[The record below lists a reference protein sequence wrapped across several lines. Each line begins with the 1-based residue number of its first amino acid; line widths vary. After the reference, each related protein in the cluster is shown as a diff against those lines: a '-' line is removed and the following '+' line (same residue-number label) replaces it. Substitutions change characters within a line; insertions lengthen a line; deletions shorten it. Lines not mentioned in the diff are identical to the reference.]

1 MGNKETKKEVS
12 IRLVDIKKDYYVDK
26 KPFTAIKHLS
36 LCFPRVGFVSILGE
50 SGSGKTTLLNII
62 GGLDKYTEGDL
73 LINGK
78 STKDFKDSDWDDY
91 RNKKIGF
98 VFQSY
103 NLIPHLSV
111 VQNVMTPLQ
120 LAGVGYK
127 EREEK
132 AKEVLIK
139 VGLGEMMKKKPNEL
153 SGGQMQRVAIARAL
167 VNNPEI
173 ILADEPTGALDSET
187 SVQIMELIKGMA
199 SDRCVIM
206 VTHNEKL
213 AKLYSDRIIRMRDGE
228 IVDDTDPLA
237 PEEEKAEIIEP
248 FKKKKKSSMSF
259 WTALKSSTQNVLT
272 KKGRTAL
279 TAVACSF
286 GIIGVALVLATSN
299 GFTQYIDDVEMS
311 MASSVPITISPTT
324 VSFKPVSEETYTSK
338 DEYPDDN
345 QIHVYDGSSS
355 MFVTHQ
361 NNFTQA
367 YIDDLY
373 KMTNDPS
380 NIAYGNVLSIMENH
394 DGLDFHFLTEDGDSG
409 SIMEVDQYAQASM
422 FSGAVSSVTS
432 LPSTVMHELYGK
444 EDAMEGLYDVIYGRF
459 PKAKDELV
467 LVVDSYNRIEIN
479 TLQKLGIINSQKDYQ
494 YLSDKEKT
502 IDFSQI
508 VYDGL
513 NDTSYKVYKAF
524 RNSDYYL
531 TKDGGI
537 NVSVNSWN
545 NVKLNSSTMKFE
557 GEAGTKNLTIYNT
570 PSVSDVYNDDEAHNP
585 VNLKIVGVLRP
596 SPDSY
601 LSLMPASI
609 AYTSELTDYMVE
621 DYGENGD
628 GKALADAQKD
638 NWFINRDENDSSKD
652 GLAILN
658 NAFES
663 LIDNIGGDAS
673 DAETQIDSS
682 MFNQL
687 VNNVFTFYSATGKR
701 NANGTVT
708 ISLSNSPSTFLRW
721 CNRFG
726 SSFHPVDLSSLSD
739 EGGILGF
746 VSLLLG
752 DTFFESSGNPNII
765 DLVAAANSYST
776 ISSILIFPKTLAG
789 KDYIKAYLDSLNEG
803 KLDKDQILYSDVM
816 SDFTEG
822 IGTMISVISAVL
834 IVFASVSLVVSS
846 VMTAIITYV
855 SVVER
860 TKEIGVL
867 RACGARKR
875 DVGRLFE
882 AECVIVGGAAGIIG
896 IAFTLLACVPINLVI
911 DNMFPGNGLGSIASL
926 AWWHALI
933 LIALSVILAFVSGFV
948 PSRIA
953 SKRDP
958 VNCLR
963 SE

>member
-1 MGNKETKKEVS
+1 MGNNETKKEVS
-12 IRLVDIKKDYYVDK
+12 IKLIDIKKDYYVDK

-78 STKDFKDSDWDDY
+78 STKNFKDSDWDDY

-111 VQNVMTPLQ
+111 IQNVMIPLQ

-127 EREEK
+127 EREQK
-132 AKEVLIK
+132 AKDVLLK

-167 VNNPEI
+167 VNDPEI

-187 SVQIMELIKGMA
+187 SVQIMEIIKGMA

-228 IVDDTDPLA
+228 VIDDTDPLVS
-237 PEEEKAEIIEP
+237 EEKK
-248 FKKKKKSSMSF
+248 FDVVDVSKKKKKSSMSF
-259 WTALKSSTQNVLT
+259 WTALKSSAQNVLT

-299 GFTQYIDDVEMS
+299 GFTKYVNDVEMS

-338 DEYPDDN
+338 DEFPDDN
-345 QIHVYDGSSS
+345 QIHVYDSSSS

-361 NNFTQA
+361 NNLTQS

-373 KMTNDPS
+373 KMLEDPS
-380 NIAYGNVLSIMENH
+380 NIAYGDVLSIMENH
-394 DGLDFHFLTEDGDSG
+394 DGLDFHFLTEDGDGG
-409 SIMEVDQYAQASM
+409 SIMQVDQYAQASM
-422 FSGAVSSVTS
+422 FSGAVSSITS
-432 LPSTVMHELYGK
+432 LPSTVIHELYGK
-444 EDAMEGLYDVIYGRF
+444 EDAMDGLYDVIYGRF
-459 PKAKDELV
+459 PTAKDEMV
-467 LVVDSYNRIEIN
+467 LIVDSYNRIDIN
-479 TLQKLGIINSQKDYQ
+479 TLQKLGIINSQEDYQ
-494 YLSDKEKT
+494 YLNDKEKT
-502 IDFSQI
+502 IDFSKI
-508 VYDGL
+508 VYDGSG
-513 NDTSYKVYKAF
+513 DTDYKVYKAYK
-524 RNSDYYL
+524 NSDYYS
-531 TKDGGI
+531 TKDNPV

-545 NVKLNSSTMKFE
+545 NVKLNSSTMEFE
-557 GEAGTKNLTIYNT
+557 GEAGTKTLTIYDT
-570 PSVSDVYNDDEAHNP
+570 PSVSDVYSNDASYNP

-601 LSLMPASI
+601 LSLMPASV
-609 AYTSELTDYMVE
+609 AYTSELTKYMVA
-621 DYGENGD
+621 DYGED
-628 GKALADAQKD
+628 GAGKVLADAQRD
-638 NWFINRDENDSSKD
+638 NWFIGRNEDDLSKD
-652 GLAILN
+652 GLTVLN
-658 NAFES
+658 NAFKT
-663 LIDNIGGDAS
+663 LIDNFGDS
-673 DAETQIDSS
+673 GDDVSSSIDSS

-687 VNNVFTFYSATGKR
+687 VNNVFTYYSAVGKLT
-701 NANGTVT
+701 NKGTIT
-708 ISLSNSPSTFLRW
+708 ITLSNSPSAFLDW

-726 SSFHPVDLSSLSD
+726 STFNPVDLSSLSED
-739 EGGILGF
+739 GGVLGLL
-746 VSLLLG
+746 SLVLG
-752 DTFFESSGNPNII
+752 DTFFESSGNPNVI

-776 ISSILIFPKTLAG
+776 ISSILIFPKTLSG
-789 KDYIKAYLDSLNEG
+789 KDAIKAYLDGLNEG
-803 KLDKDQILYSDVM
+803 KLDKDQILYTDVM

-822 IGTMISVISAVL
+822 IGTMINVISAVL

-896 IAFTLLACVPINLVI
+896 IAFTLLACIPINFTI
-911 DNMFPGNGLGSIASL
+911 DSMFPGNGLGSIASL

-933 LIALSVILAFVSGFV
+933 LIALSIILAFVSGFI

>member
-12 IRLVDIKKDYYVDK
+12 IRLIDIKKDYYVDK

-111 VQNVMTPLQ
+111 VQNVMIPLQ

-187 SVQIMELIKGMA
+187 SVQIMEIIKGMA

-213 AKLYSDRIIRMRDGE
+213 AKLYSHRIIRMRDGE
-228 IVDDTDPLA
+228 VIDDTDPLA
-237 PEEEKAEIIEP
+237 SEEKK
-248 FKKKKKSSMSF
+248 FDVVDVSKKKKKSSMSF
-259 WTALKSSTQNVLT
+259 WTALKSSAQNVLT

-299 GFTQYIDDVEMS
+299 GFTNYVKDVEMS
-311 MASSVPITISPTT
+311 VASSVPITISPTV

-338 DEYPDDN
+338 DEFPDDN
-345 QIHVYDGSSS
+345 QIHVYDSSSS
-355 MFVTHQ
+355 MFVAHQ
-361 NNFTQA
+361 NNLTQS

-373 KMTNDPS
+373 KMMDDPE
-380 NIAYGNVLSIMENH
+380 NIAYGQVFSIMENH
-394 DGLDFHFLTEDGDSG
+394 DGFDFHFLTQDGDDG
-409 SIMEVDQYAQASM
+409 NIMQVDQYAQAGM
-422 FSGAVSSVTS
+422 LSGAVSSVTS
-432 LPSTVMHELYGK
+432 LPTTVMHELYGK

-459 PKAKDELV
+459 PTAKDEMV
-467 LVVDSYNRIEIN
+467 LVVDSYNRIDIN
-479 TLQKLGIINSQKDYQ
+479 TLKKLGIINSQEDYK
-494 YLSDKEKT
+494 YLSDKEKV
-502 IDFSQI
+502 IDFSSI

-513 NDTSYKVYKAF
+513 NDDKYKVYKAY

-531 TKDGGI
+531 A
-537 NVSVNSWN
+537 NSEANQVSVNTWN
-545 NVKLNSSTMKFE
+545 NVKLNYSSMEFE
-557 GEAGTKNLTIYNT
+557 GEAGIKTLTIYDT
-570 PSVSDVYNDDEAHNP
+570 PSLDAVYNDDATHNP

-596 SPDSY
+596 NPDSY

-609 AYTSELTDYMVE
+609 AYTSDLTKYMVDDYQE
-621 DYGENGD
+621 DAAGL
-628 GKALADAQKD
+628 ALADAQKN
-638 NWFINRDENDSSKD
+638 NWFVKRDEEDASKD
-652 GLAILN
+652 GLATLN
-658 NAFES
+658 NSFKT
-663 LIDNIGGDAS
+663 LIDNLGGADGDENQA
-673 DAETQIDSS
+673 IDSS
-682 MFNQL
+682 LFNQL
-687 VNNVFTFYSATGKR
+687 VGNSITYYSAIGKI
-701 NANGTVT
+701 NSNGTIT
-708 ISLSNSPSTFLRW
+708 ITLSNSPTTYLAW
-721 CNRFG
+721 CERFG
-726 SSFHPVDLSSLSD
+726 SKFNQVDLSSLSS
-739 EGGILGF
+739 GGVADFVAWLILG
-746 VSLLLG
+746 
-752 DTFFESSGNPNII
+752 DFFESTGNPNIS
-765 DLVAAANSYST
+765 DLMAAANSYST
-776 ISSILIFPKTLAG
+776 ISSILIFPKTLSG
-789 KDYIKAYLDSLNEG
+789 KDVIKSYLDGLNYG
-803 KLDKDQILYSDVM
+803 KLDKDQIIYSDVM
-816 SDFTEG
+816 SDFTSG

-882 AECVIVGGAAGIIG
+882 AECVIVGGVAGIIG

>member
-111 VQNVMTPLQ
+111 VQNVMIPLQ

-139 VGLGEMMKKKPNEL
+139 VGLGEMMSKKPNEL

-187 SVQIMELIKGMA
+187 SVQIMEIIKGMA

-228 IVDDTDPLA
+228 VIDDTDPLA
-237 PEEEKAEIIEP
+237 SEEKK
-248 FKKKKKSSMSF
+248 FDVVDVSKKKKKSSMSF
-259 WTALKSSTQNVLT
+259 WTALKSSAQNVLT

-299 GFTQYIDDVEMS
+299 GFTNYVKDVEMS
-311 MASSVPITISPTT
+311 VASSVPITISPTV

-338 DEYPDDN
+338 DEFPDDN
-345 QIHVYDGSSS
+345 QIHVYDSSSS
-355 MFVTHQ
+355 MFVAHQ
-361 NNFTQA
+361 NNLTQS

-373 KMTNDPS
+373 KMMDDPE
-380 NIAYGNVLSIMENH
+380 NIAYGQVFSIMENH
-394 DGLDFHFLTEDGDSG
+394 DGFDFHFLTQDGDDG
-409 SIMEVDQYAQASM
+409 NIMQVDQYAQAGM
-422 FSGAVSSVTS
+422 LSGAVSSVTS
-432 LPSTVMHELYGK
+432 LPTTVMHELYGK

-459 PKAKDELV
+459 PTAKDEMV
-467 LVVDSYNRIEIN
+467 LVVDSYNRIDIN
-479 TLQKLGIINSQKDYQ
+479 TLKKLGIINSQEDYK
-494 YLSDKEKT
+494 YLSDKEKV
-502 IDFSQI
+502 IDFSSI

-513 NDTSYKVYKAF
+513 NDDKYKVYKAY

-531 TKDGGI
+531 S
-537 NVSVNSWN
+537 NSEANQVSVNTWN
-545 NVKLNSSTMKFE
+545 NVKLNYSSMEFE
-557 GEAGTKNLTIYNT
+557 GEAGTKTLTIYDT
-570 PSVSDVYNDDEAHNP
+570 PSLDAVYNDDATHNP

-609 AYTSELTDYMVE
+609 AYTSDLTKYMVDDYQE
-621 DYGENGD
+621 DAAGL
-628 GKALADAQKD
+628 ALADAQKN
-638 NWFINRDENDSSKD
+638 NWFVKRDEEDASKD
-652 GLAILN
+652 GLATLN
-658 NAFES
+658 NSFKT
-663 LIDNIGGDAS
+663 LIDNLGGADG
-673 DAETQIDSS
+673 DENQTIDSS
-682 MFNQL
+682 LFNQL
-687 VNNVFTFYSATGKR
+687 VGNSITYYSAIGKT
-701 NANGTVT
+701 NSNGTIT
-708 ISLSNSPSTFLRW
+708 ITLSNSPTTYLAW
-721 CNRFG
+721 CERFG
-726 SSFHPVDLSSLSD
+726 SKFNQVDLSSLSS
-739 EGGILGF
+739 GGVADFVAWLILG
-746 VSLLLG
+746 
-752 DTFFESSGNPNII
+752 DFFESTGNPNIS
-765 DLVAAANSYST
+765 DLMAAANSYST
-776 ISSILIFPKTLAG
+776 ISSILIFPKTLSG
-789 KDYIKAYLDSLNEG
+789 KDVIKSYLDGLNYG
-803 KLDKDQILYSDVM
+803 KLDKDQIIYSDVM
-816 SDFTEG
+816 SDFTSG

-882 AECVIVGGAAGIIG
+882 AECVIVGGVAGIIG

>member
-1 MGNKETKKEVS
+1 MSNKEIKKEVS
-12 IRLVDIKKDYYVDK
+12 IRLIDIKKDYYVDK

-78 STKDFKDSDWDDY
+78 STKDFGDSDWDDY

-111 VQNVMTPLQ
+111 IQNVMVPLQ

-132 AKEVLIK
+132 AKDVLLK

-167 VNNPEI
+167 VNDPEI

-187 SVQIMELIKGMA
+187 SVQIMELIKDMA

-228 IVDDTDPLA
+228 AIDDTDPLA
-237 PEEEKAEIIEP
+237 PEEKSNDGIAP
-248 FKKKKKSSMSF
+248 SVRRKKSSMSF
-259 WTALKSSTQNVLT
+259 WTALKSSARNVLT

-299 GFTQYIDDVEMS
+299 GFTNYVKDVEMS
-311 MASSVPITISPTT
+311 VASSVPITISPTV
-324 VSFKPVSEETYTSK
+324 VSFKPVSEETYTK
-338 DEYPDDN
+338 QDEYPDDN
-345 QIHVYDGSSS
+345 QIHVYDSSSS
-355 MFVTHQ
+355 MFVAHQ
-361 NNFTQA
+361 NNLTQS

-373 KMTNDPS
+373 KMMDDPE
-380 NIAYGNVLSIMENH
+380 NIAYGQVFSIMENH
-394 DGLDFHFLTEDGDSG
+394 DGFDFHFLTQDGDDG
-409 SIMEVDQYAQASM
+409 NIMQVDQYAQAGM
-422 FSGAVSSVTS
+422 LSGAVSSVTS
-432 LPSTVMHELYGK
+432 LPTTVMHELYGK
-444 EDAMEGLYDVIYGRF
+444 EDAMDGLYDVIYGRF
-459 PKAKDELV
+459 PTAKDEMV
-467 LVVDSYNRIEIN
+467 LVVDSYNRIDIN
-479 TLQKLGIINSQKDYQ
+479 TLKHLGIINSQEDYK
-494 YLSDKEKT
+494 YLSDKEKV
-502 IDFSQI
+502 IDFSSI

-513 NDTSYKVYKAF
+513 NDDKYKVYKAY

-531 TKDGGI
+531 A
-537 NVSVNSWN
+537 NSEANQVSVNTWN
-545 NVKLNSSTMKFE
+545 NVKLNYSSMEFE
-557 GEAGTKNLTIYNT
+557 GEAGIKTLTIYDT
-570 PSVSDVYNDDEAHNP
+570 PSLDAVYNDDATHNP

-596 SPDSY
+596 NPDSY

-609 AYTSELTDYMVE
+609 AYTSDLTKYMVDDYQE
-621 DYGENGD
+621 DAAGL
-628 GKALADAQKD
+628 ALADAQKN
-638 NWFINRDENDSSKD
+638 NWFVKRDEEDASKD
-652 GLAILN
+652 GLATLN
-658 NAFES
+658 NSFKT
-663 LIDNIGGDAS
+663 LIDNLGGADS
-673 DAETQIDSS
+673 DENQTIDSS
-682 MFNQL
+682 LFNQL
-687 VNNVFTFYSATGKR
+687 VGNSITYYSAIGKI
-701 NANGTVT
+701 NSNGTLT
-708 ISLSNSPSTFLRW
+708 ITLSNSPTTYLAW
-721 CNRFG
+721 CERFG
-726 SSFHPVDLSSLSD
+726 SKFNQVDLSSLSS
-739 EGGILGF
+739 GGVADFVAWLILG
-746 VSLLLG
+746 
-752 DTFFESSGNPNII
+752 DFFESTGNPNIS
-765 DLVAAANSYST
+765 DLMAAANSYST
-776 ISSILIFPKTLAG
+776 ISSILIFPKTLSG
-789 KDYIKAYLDSLNEG
+789 KDVIKSYLDGLNYG
-803 KLDKDQILYSDVM
+803 KLDKDQIIYSDVM
-816 SDFTEG
+816 SDFTSG

-896 IAFTLLACVPINLVI
+896 IAFTLLACVPINVII

-926 AWWHALI
+926 AWWHAII
-933 LIALSVILAFVSGFV
+933 LICLSVLLAFVSGFV

-958 VNCLR
+958 VVCLR

>member
-1 MGNKETKKEVS
+1 MSNKEIKKEVS
-12 IRLVDIKKDYYVDK
+12 IRLIDIKKDYYVDK

-78 STKDFKDSDWDDY
+78 STKNFKDSDWDDY

-111 VQNVMTPLQ
+111 VQNVMIPLQ
-120 LAGVGYK
+120 LAGIGYK

-259 WTALKSSTQNVLT
+259 WTALKSSAQNVLT

-299 GFTQYIDDVEMS
+299 GFTNYVKDVEMS
-311 MASSVPITISPTT
+311 VASSVPITISPTV
-324 VSFKPVSEETYTSK
+324 VSFKPVSEETYTK
-338 DEYPDDN
+338 QDEYPDDN
-345 QIHVYDGSSS
+345 QIHVYDSSSS
-355 MFVTHQ
+355 MFVAHQ
-361 NNFTQA
+361 NNLTQS

-373 KMTNDPS
+373 KMMDDPE
-380 NIAYGNVLSIMENH
+380 NIAYGQVFSIMENH
-394 DGLDFHFLTEDGDSG
+394 DGFDFHFLTQDGDDG
-409 SIMEVDQYAQASM
+409 NIMQVDQYAQAGM
-422 FSGAVSSVTS
+422 LSGAVSSVTS
-432 LPSTVMHELYGK
+432 LPTTVMHELYGK

-459 PKAKDELV
+459 PTAKDEMV
-467 LVVDSYNRIEIN
+467 LVVDSYNRIDIN
-479 TLQKLGIINSQKDYQ
+479 TLKKLGIINSQEDYK
-494 YLSDKEKT
+494 YLSDKEKV
-502 IDFSQI
+502 IDFSSI

-513 NDTSYKVYKAF
+513 NDDKYKVYKAY

-531 TKDGGI
+531 A
-537 NVSVNSWN
+537 NSEANQVSVNTWN
-545 NVKLNSSTMKFE
+545 NVKLNYSSMEFE
-557 GEAGTKNLTIYNT
+557 GEAGIKTLTIYDT
-570 PSVSDVYNDDEAHNP
+570 PSLDAVYNDDATHNP

-609 AYTSELTDYMVE
+609 AYTSDLTKYMVDDYQE
-621 DYGENGD
+621 DAAGL
-628 GKALADAQKD
+628 ALADAQKN
-638 NWFINRDENDSSKD
+638 NWFVKRDEEDASKD
-652 GLAILN
+652 GLATLN
-658 NAFES
+658 NSFKT
-663 LIDNIGGDAS
+663 LIDNLGGADGDENQA
-673 DAETQIDSS
+673 IDSS
-682 MFNQL
+682 LFNQL
-687 VNNVFTFYSATGKR
+687 VGNSITYYSAIGKI
-701 NANGTVT
+701 NSNGTIT
-708 ISLSNSPSTFLRW
+708 ITLSNSPTTYLAW
-721 CNRFG
+721 CERFG
-726 SSFHPVDLSSLSD
+726 SKFNQVDLSSLSS
-739 EGGILGF
+739 GGVADFAAWLILG
-746 VSLLLG
+746 
-752 DTFFESSGNPNII
+752 DFFESTGNPNIS
-765 DLVAAANSYST
+765 DLMAAANSYST
-776 ISSILIFPKTLAG
+776 ISSILIFPKTLSG
-789 KDYIKAYLDSLNEG
+789 KDVIKSYLDGLNYG
-803 KLDKDQILYSDVM
+803 KLDKDQIIYSDVM
-816 SDFTEG
+816 SDFTSG

>member
-111 VQNVMTPLQ
+111 IQNVMIPLQ

-127 EREEK
+127 EREQK
-132 AKEVLIK
+132 AKDVLLK

-167 VNNPEI
+167 VNDPEI

-187 SVQIMELIKGMA
+187 SVQIMEIIKGMA

-228 IVDDTDPLA
+228 VIDDTDPLA
-237 PEEEKAEIIEP
+237 SEEKK
-248 FKKKKKSSMSF
+248 FDVVDVSKKKKKSSMSF
-259 WTALKSSTQNVLT
+259 WTALKSSAQNVLT

-299 GFTQYIDDVEMS
+299 GFTNYVKDVEMS
-311 MASSVPITISPTT
+311 VASSVPITISPTV

-338 DEYPDDN
+338 DEFPDDN
-345 QIHVYDGSSS
+345 QIHVYDSSSS
-355 MFVTHQ
+355 MFVAHQ
-361 NNFTQA
+361 NNLTQS

-373 KMTNDPS
+373 KMMDDPE
-380 NIAYGNVLSIMENH
+380 NIAYGQVFSIMENH
-394 DGLDFHFLTEDGDSG
+394 DGFDFHFLTQDGDDG
-409 SIMEVDQYAQASM
+409 NIMQVDQYAQAGM
-422 FSGAVSSVTS
+422 LSGAVSSVTS
-432 LPSTVMHELYGK
+432 LPTTVMHELYGK

-459 PKAKDELV
+459 PTAKDEMV
-467 LVVDSYNRIEIN
+467 LVVDSYNRIDIN
-479 TLQKLGIINSQKDYQ
+479 TLKKLGIINSQEDYK
-494 YLSDKEKT
+494 YLSDKEKV
-502 IDFSQI
+502 IDFSSI

-513 NDTSYKVYKAF
+513 NDDKYKVYKAY

-531 TKDGGI
+531 A
-537 NVSVNSWN
+537 NSEANQVSVNTWN
-545 NVKLNSSTMKFE
+545 NVKLNYSSMEFE
-557 GEAGTKNLTIYNT
+557 GEAGIKTLTIYDT
-570 PSVSDVYNDDEAHNP
+570 PSLDAVYNDDATHNP

-596 SPDSY
+596 NPDSY

-609 AYTSELTDYMVE
+609 AYTSDLTKYMVDDYQE
-621 DYGENGD
+621 DAAGL
-628 GKALADAQKD
+628 ALADAQKN
-638 NWFINRDENDSSKD
+638 NWFVKRDEEDASKD
-652 GLAILN
+652 GLATLN
-658 NAFES
+658 NSFKT
-663 LIDNIGGDAS
+663 LIDNLGGADGDENQA
-673 DAETQIDSS
+673 IDSS
-682 MFNQL
+682 LFNQL
-687 VNNVFTFYSATGKR
+687 VGNSITYYSAIGR
-701 NANGTVT
+701 INSNGTIT
-708 ISLSNSPSTFLRW
+708 ITLSNSPTTYLAW
-721 CNRFG
+721 CERFG
-726 SSFHPVDLSSLSD
+726 SKFNQVDLSSLSS
-739 EGGILGF
+739 GGVADFVAWLILG
-746 VSLLLG
+746 
-752 DTFFESSGNPNII
+752 DFFESTGNPNIS
-765 DLVAAANSYST
+765 DLMAAANSYST
-776 ISSILIFPKTLAG
+776 ISSILIFPKTLSG
-789 KDYIKAYLDSLNEG
+789 KDVIKSYLDGLNYG
-803 KLDKDQILYSDVM
+803 KLDKDQIIYSDVM
-816 SDFTEG
+816 SDFTSG

-882 AECVIVGGAAGIIG
+882 AECVIVGGVAGIIG

-933 LIALSVILAFVSGFV
+933 LIALSVILAFVSGLV

>member
-111 VQNVMTPLQ
+111 VQNVMIPLQ

-259 WTALKSSTQNVLT
+259 WTALKSSAQNVLT

-299 GFTQYIDDVEMS
+299 GFTNYVKDVEMS
-311 MASSVPITISPTT
+311 VASSVPITISPTV

-338 DEYPDDN
+338 DEFPDDN
-345 QIHVYDGSSS
+345 QIHVYDSSSS
-355 MFVTHQ
+355 MFVAHQ
-361 NNFTQA
+361 NNLTQS

-373 KMTNDPS
+373 KMMDDPE
-380 NIAYGNVLSIMENH
+380 NIAYGQVFSIMENH
-394 DGLDFHFLTEDGDSG
+394 DGFDFHFLTQDGDDG
-409 SIMEVDQYAQASM
+409 NIMQVDQYAQAGM
-422 FSGAVSSVTS
+422 LSGAVSSVTS
-432 LPSTVMHELYGK
+432 LPTTVMHELYGK

-459 PKAKDELV
+459 PTAKDEMV
-467 LVVDSYNRIEIN
+467 LVVDSYNRIDIN
-479 TLQKLGIINSQKDYQ
+479 TLKKLGIINSQEDYK
-494 YLSDKEKT
+494 YLSDKEKV
-502 IDFSQI
+502 IDFSSI

-513 NDTSYKVYKAF
+513 NDDKYKVYKAY

-531 TKDGGI
+531 A
-537 NVSVNSWN
+537 NSEANQVSVNTWN
-545 NVKLNSSTMKFE
+545 NVKLNYSSMEFE
-557 GEAGTKNLTIYNT
+557 GEAGIKTLTIYDT
-570 PSVSDVYNDDEAHNP
+570 PSLDAVYNDDATHNP

-596 SPDSY
+596 NPDSY

-609 AYTSELTDYMVE
+609 AYTSDLTKYMVDDYQE
-621 DYGENGD
+621 DAAGL
-628 GKALADAQKD
+628 ALADAQKN
-638 NWFINRDENDSSKD
+638 NWFIKRDEEDASKD
-652 GLAILN
+652 GLATLN
-658 NAFES
+658 NSFKT
-663 LIDNIGGDAS
+663 LIDNLGGADGDENQA
-673 DAETQIDSS
+673 IDSS
-682 MFNQL
+682 LFNQL
-687 VNNVFTFYSATGKR
+687 VGNSITYYSALGKI
-701 NANGTVT
+701 NSNGTIT
-708 ISLSNSPSTFLRW
+708 ITLSNSPTTYLAW
-721 CNRFG
+721 CERFG
-726 SSFHPVDLSSLSD
+726 SKFNQVDLSSLSS
-739 EGGILGF
+739 GGVADFVAWLILG
-746 VSLLLG
+746 
-752 DTFFESSGNPNII
+752 DFFESMGNPNIS
-765 DLVAAANSYST
+765 DLMAAANSYST
-776 ISSILIFPKTLAG
+776 ISSILIFPKTLSG
-789 KDYIKAYLDSLNEG
+789 KDVIKSYLDGLNYG
-803 KLDKDQILYSDVM
+803 KLDKDQIIYSDVM
-816 SDFTEG
+816 SDFTSG

-882 AECVIVGGAAGIIG
+882 AECVIVGGVAGIIG

>member
-111 VQNVMTPLQ
+111 IQNVMIPLQ

-127 EREEK
+127 EREQK
-132 AKEVLIK
+132 AKDVLLK

-167 VNNPEI
+167 VNDPEI

-187 SVQIMELIKGMA
+187 SVQIMEIIKGMA

-228 IVDDTDPLA
+228 VIDDTDPLA
-237 PEEEKAEIIEP
+237 SEEKK
-248 FKKKKKSSMSF
+248 FDVVDVSKKKKKSSMSF
-259 WTALKSSTQNVLT
+259 WTALKSSAQNVLT

-299 GFTQYIDDVEMS
+299 GFTNYVKDVEMS
-311 MASSVPITISPTT
+311 VASSVPITISPTV

-338 DEYPDDN
+338 DEFPDDN
-345 QIHVYDGSSS
+345 QIHVYDSSSS
-355 MFVTHQ
+355 MFVAHQ
-361 NNFTQA
+361 NNLTQS

-373 KMTNDPS
+373 KMMDDPE
-380 NIAYGNVLSIMENH
+380 NIAYGQVFSIMENH
-394 DGLDFHFLTEDGDSG
+394 DGFDFHFLTQDGDDG
-409 SIMEVDQYAQASM
+409 NIMQVDQYAQAGM
-422 FSGAVSSVTS
+422 LSGAVSSVTS
-432 LPSTVMHELYGK
+432 LPTTVMHELYGK
-444 EDAMEGLYDVIYGRF
+444 EDAMEGLYDVICGRF
-459 PKAKDELV
+459 PTAKDEMV
-467 LVVDSYNRIEIN
+467 LVVDSYNRIDIN
-479 TLQKLGIINSQKDYQ
+479 TLKKLGIINSQEDYK
-494 YLSDKEKT
+494 YLSDKEKV
-502 IDFSQI
+502 IDFSSI

-513 NDTSYKVYKAF
+513 NDDKYKVYKAY

-531 TKDGGI
+531 A
-537 NVSVNSWN
+537 NSEANQVSVNTWN
-545 NVKLNSSTMKFE
+545 NVKLNYSSMEFE
-557 GEAGTKNLTIYNT
+557 GEAGIKTLTIYDT
-570 PSVSDVYNDDEAHNP
+570 PSLDAVYNDDATHNP

-596 SPDSY
+596 NPDSY

-609 AYTSELTDYMVE
+609 AYTSDLTKYMVDDYQE
-621 DYGENGD
+621 DAAGL
-628 GKALADAQKD
+628 ALADAQKN
-638 NWFINRDENDSSKD
+638 NWFVKRDEEDASKD
-652 GLAILN
+652 GLATLN
-658 NAFES
+658 NSFKT
-663 LIDNIGGDAS
+663 LIDNLGGADGDENQA
-673 DAETQIDSS
+673 IDSS
-682 MFNQL
+682 LFNQL
-687 VNNVFTFYSATGKR
+687 VGNSITYYSAIGR
-701 NANGTVT
+701 INSNGTIT
-708 ISLSNSPSTFLRW
+708 ITLSNSPTTYLAW
-721 CNRFG
+721 CERFG
-726 SSFHPVDLSSLSD
+726 SKFNQVDLSSLSS
-739 EGGILGF
+739 GGVADFVAWLILG
-746 VSLLLG
+746 
-752 DTFFESSGNPNII
+752 DFFESTGNPNIS
-765 DLVAAANSYST
+765 DLMAAANSYST
-776 ISSILIFPKTLAG
+776 ISSILIFPKTLSG
-789 KDYIKAYLDSLNEG
+789 KDVIKSYLDGLNYG
-803 KLDKDQILYSDVM
+803 KLDKDQIIYSDVM
-816 SDFTEG
+816 SDFTSG

-882 AECVIVGGAAGIIG
+882 AECVIVGGVAGIIG

-933 LIALSVILAFVSGFV
+933 LIALSVILAFVSGLV

>member
-111 VQNVMTPLQ
+111 VQNVMIPLQ

-228 IVDDTDPLA
+228 VIDDTDPLA
-237 PEEEKAEIIEP
+237 SEEKK
-248 FKKKKKSSMSF
+248 FDVVDVSKKKKKSSMSF
-259 WTALKSSTQNVLT
+259 WTALKSSAQNVLT

-299 GFTQYIDDVEMS
+299 GFTNYVKDVEMS
-311 MASSVPITISPTT
+311 VASSVPITISPTV

-338 DEYPDDN
+338 DEFPDDN
-345 QIHVYDGSSS
+345 QIHVYDSSSS
-355 MFVTHQ
+355 MFVAHQ
-361 NNFTQA
+361 NNLTQS

-373 KMTNDPS
+373 KMMDDPE
-380 NIAYGNVLSIMENH
+380 NIAYGQVFSIMENH
-394 DGLDFHFLTEDGDSG
+394 DGFDFHFLTQDGDDG
-409 SIMEVDQYAQASM
+409 NIMQVDQYAQAGM
-422 FSGAVSSVTS
+422 LSGAVSSVTS
-432 LPSTVMHELYGK
+432 LPTTVMHELYGK

-459 PKAKDELV
+459 PTAKDEMV
-467 LVVDSYNRIEIN
+467 LVVDSYNRIDIN
-479 TLQKLGIINSQKDYQ
+479 TLKKLGIINSQEDYK
-494 YLSDKEKT
+494 YLSDKEKV
-502 IDFSQI
+502 IDFSSI

-513 NDTSYKVYKAF
+513 NDDKYKVYKAY

-531 TKDGGI
+531 A
-537 NVSVNSWN
+537 NSEANQVSVNTWN
-545 NVKLNSSTMKFE
+545 NVKLNYSSMEFE
-557 GEAGTKNLTIYNT
+557 GEAGIKTLTIYDT
-570 PSVSDVYNDDEAHNP
+570 PSLDAVYNDDATHNP

-609 AYTSELTDYMVE
+609 AYTSDLTKYMVDDYQE
-621 DYGENGD
+621 DAAGL
-628 GKALADAQKD
+628 ALADAQK
-638 NWFINRDENDSSKD
+638 NNLFVKRDEEDSSKD
-652 GLAILN
+652 GLATLN
-658 NAFES
+658 NSFKT
-663 LIDNIGGDAS
+663 LIDNLGGADGDENQA
-673 DAETQIDSS
+673 IDSS
-682 MFNQL
+682 LFNQL
-687 VNNVFTFYSATGKR
+687 VGNSITYYSAIGKI
-701 NANGTVT
+701 NSNGTIT
-708 ISLSNSPSTFLRW
+708 ITLSNSPTTYLAW
-721 CNRFG
+721 CERFG
-726 SSFHPVDLSSLSD
+726 SKFNQVDLSSLSS
-739 EGGILGF
+739 GGVADFVAWLILG
-746 VSLLLG
+746 
-752 DTFFESSGNPNII
+752 DFFESTGNPNIS
-765 DLVAAANSYST
+765 DLMAAANSYST
-776 ISSILIFPKTLAG
+776 ISSILIFPKTLSG
-789 KDYIKAYLDSLNEG
+789 KDVIKSYLDGLNYG
-803 KLDKDQILYSDVM
+803 KLDKDQIIYSDVM
-816 SDFTEG
+816 SDFTSG

>member
-1 MGNKETKKEVS
+1 MSNKEIKKEVS

-111 VQNVMTPLQ
+111 IQNVMIPLQ

-228 IVDDTDPLA
+228 IIDDTDPLA
-237 PEEEKAEIIEP
+237 SEDEKAEIIEP

-259 WTALKSSTQNVLT
+259 WTALKSSAQNVLT

-299 GFTQYIDDVEMS
+299 GFTNYVKDVEMS
-311 MASSVPITISPTT
+311 VASSVPITISPTV
-324 VSFKPVSEETYTSK
+324 VSFKPVSEETYTK
-338 DEYPDDN
+338 QDEYPDDN
-345 QIHVYDGSSS
+345 QIHVYDSSSS
-355 MFVTHQ
+355 MFVAHQ
-361 NNFTQA
+361 NNLTQS

-373 KMTNDPS
+373 KMMDDPE
-380 NIAYGNVLSIMENH
+380 NIAYGQVFSIMENH
-394 DGLDFHFLTEDGDSG
+394 DGFDFHFLTQDGDDG
-409 SIMEVDQYAQASM
+409 NIMQVDQYAQAGM
-422 FSGAVSSVTS
+422 LSGAVSSVTS
-432 LPSTVMHELYGK
+432 LPTTVMHELYGK

-459 PKAKDELV
+459 PTAKDEMV
-467 LVVDSYNRIEIN
+467 LVVDSYNRIDIN
-479 TLQKLGIINSQKDYQ
+479 TLKKLGIINSQEDYK
-494 YLSDKEKT
+494 YLSDKEKV
-502 IDFSQI
+502 IDFSSI

-513 NDTSYKVYKAF
+513 NDDKYKVYKAY

-531 TKDGGI
+531 A
-537 NVSVNSWN
+537 NSEANQVSVNTWN
-545 NVKLNSSTMKFE
+545 NVKLNYSSMEFE
-557 GEAGTKNLTIYNT
+557 GEAGTKTLTIYDT
-570 PSVSDVYNDDEAHNP
+570 PSLDAVYNDDATHNP

-609 AYTSELTDYMVE
+609 AYTSDLTEYMVYDYQE
-621 DYGENGD
+621 DAAGL
-628 GKALADAQKD
+628 ALADAQKD
-638 NWFINRDENDSSKD
+638 NWFVKRDEEDASKD
-652 GLAILN
+652 GLAMLN
-658 NAFES
+658 NSFKT
-663 LIDNIGGDAS
+663 LIDNLGGADS
-673 DAETQIDSS
+673 DENQTIDSS
-682 MFNQL
+682 LFNQL
-687 VNNVFTFYSATGKR
+687 VGNSITYYSAIGKA
-701 NANGTVT
+701 NSNGTIT
-708 ISLSNSPSTFLRW
+708 ITLSNSPTTYLAW
-721 CNRFG
+721 CERFG
-726 SSFHPVDLSSLSD
+726 SKFNQVDLSSLSS
-739 EGGILGF
+739 GGVADFVAWLILG
-746 VSLLLG
+746 
-752 DTFFESSGNPNII
+752 DFFESTGNPNIS
-765 DLVAAANSYST
+765 DLMAAANSYST
-776 ISSILIFPKTLAG
+776 ISSILIFPKTLSG
-789 KDYIKAYLDSLNEG
+789 KDVIKSYLDGLNYG
-803 KLDKDQILYSDVM
+803 KLDKDQIIYSDVM
-816 SDFTEG
+816 SDFTSG

-875 DVGRLFE
+875 DVCSPETALDLSPVWRGGMPLFLFACLCCSLLLAGLCHRGLPQNATRLF
-882 AECVIVGGAAGIIG
+882 A
-896 IAFTLLACVPINLVI
+896 
-911 DNMFPGNGLGSIASL
+911 
-926 AWWHALI
+926 
-933 LIALSVILAFVSGFV
+933 
-948 PSRIA
+948 
-953 SKRDP
+953 
-958 VNCLR
+958 
-963 SE
+963 

>member
-111 VQNVMTPLQ
+111 VQNVMIPLQ

-228 IVDDTDPLA
+228 VIDDTDPLA
-237 PEEEKAEIIEP
+237 SEEKK
-248 FKKKKKSSMSF
+248 FDVVDVSKKKKKSSMSF
-259 WTALKSSTQNVLT
+259 WTALKSSAQNVLT

-299 GFTQYIDDVEMS
+299 GFTNYVKDVEMS
-311 MASSVPITISPTT
+311 VASSVPITISPTV

-338 DEYPDDN
+338 DEFPDDN
-345 QIHVYDGSSS
+345 QIHVYDSSSS
-355 MFVTHQ
+355 MFVAHQ
-361 NNFTQA
+361 NNLTQS

-373 KMTNDPS
+373 KMMDDPE
-380 NIAYGNVLSIMENH
+380 NIAYGQVFSIMENH
-394 DGLDFHFLTEDGDSG
+394 DGFDFHFLTQDGDDG
-409 SIMEVDQYAQASM
+409 NIMQVDQYAQAGM
-422 FSGAVSSVTS
+422 LSGAVSSVTS
-432 LPSTVMHELYGK
+432 LPTTVMHELYGK

-459 PKAKDELV
+459 PTAKDEMV
-467 LVVDSYNRIEIN
+467 LVVDSYNRIDIN
-479 TLQKLGIINSQKDYQ
+479 TLKKLGIINSQEDYK
-494 YLSDKEKT
+494 YLSDKEKV
-502 IDFSQI
+502 IDFSSI

-513 NDTSYKVYKAF
+513 NDDKYKVYKAY

-531 TKDGGI
+531 A
-537 NVSVNSWN
+537 NSEANQVSVNTWN
-545 NVKLNSSTMKFE
+545 NVKLNYSSMEFE
-557 GEAGTKNLTIYNT
+557 GEAGIKTLTIYDT
-570 PSVSDVYNDDEAHNP
+570 PSLDAVYNDDATHNP

-596 SPDSY
+596 NPDSY

-609 AYTSELTDYMVE
+609 AYTSDLTKYMVDDYQE
-621 DYGENGD
+621 DAAGL
-628 GKALADAQKD
+628 ALADAQKN
-638 NWFINRDENDSSKD
+638 NWFVKRDEEDASKD
-652 GLAILN
+652 GLATLN
-658 NAFES
+658 NSFKT
-663 LIDNIGGDAS
+663 LIDNLGGADGDENQA
-673 DAETQIDSS
+673 IDSS
-682 MFNQL
+682 LFNQL
-687 VNNVFTFYSATGKR
+687 VGNSITYYSAIGKI
-701 NANGTVT
+701 NSNGTIT
-708 ISLSNSPSTFLRW
+708 ITLSNSPTTYLAW
-721 CNRFG
+721 CERFG
-726 SSFHPVDLSSLSD
+726 SKFNQVDLSSLSS
-739 EGGILGF
+739 GGVADFVAWLILG
-746 VSLLLG
+746 
-752 DTFFESSGNPNII
+752 DFFESTGNPNIS
-765 DLVAAANSYST
+765 DLMAAANSYST
-776 ISSILIFPKTLAG
+776 ISSILIFPKTLSG
-789 KDYIKAYLDSLNEG
+789 KDVIKSYLDGLNYG
-803 KLDKDQILYSDVM
+803 KLDKDQIIYSDVM
-816 SDFTEG
+816 SDFTSG

-882 AECVIVGGAAGIIG
+882 AECVIVGGVAGIIG

>member
-26 KPFTAIKHLS
+26 KPFTAIKYLS

-111 VQNVMTPLQ
+111 VQNVMIPLQ

-206 VTHNEKL
+206 VTHSEKL

-228 IVDDTDPLA
+228 VIDDTDPLA
-237 PEEEKAEIIEP
+237 SEEKK
-248 FKKKKKSSMSF
+248 FDVVDVSKKKKKSSMSF
-259 WTALKSSTQNVLT
+259 WTALKSSAQNVLT

-299 GFTQYIDDVEMS
+299 GFTNYVKDVEMS
-311 MASSVPITISPTT
+311 VASSVPITISPTV

-338 DEYPDDN
+338 DEFPDDN
-345 QIHVYDGSSS
+345 QIHVYDSSSS
-355 MFVTHQ
+355 MFVAHQ
-361 NNFTQA
+361 NNLTQS

-373 KMTNDPS
+373 KMMDDPE
-380 NIAYGNVLSIMENH
+380 NIAYGQVFSIMENH
-394 DGLDFHFLTEDGDSG
+394 DGFDFHFLTQDGDDG
-409 SIMEVDQYAQASM
+409 NIMQVDQYAQAGM
-422 FSGAVSSVTS
+422 LSGAVSSVTS
-432 LPSTVMHELYGK
+432 LPTTVMHELYGK

-459 PKAKDELV
+459 PTAKDEMV
-467 LVVDSYNRIEIN
+467 LVVDSYNRIDIN
-479 TLQKLGIINSQKDYQ
+479 TLKKLGIINSQEDYK
-494 YLSDKEKT
+494 YLSDKEKV
-502 IDFSQI
+502 IDFSSI

-513 NDTSYKVYKAF
+513 NDDKYKVYKAY

-531 TKDGGI
+531 A
-537 NVSVNSWN
+537 NSEANQVSVNTWN
-545 NVKLNSSTMKFE
+545 NVKLNYSSMEFE
-557 GEAGTKNLTIYNT
+557 GEAGIKTLTIYDT
-570 PSVSDVYNDDEAHNP
+570 PSLDAVYNDDATHNP

-609 AYTSELTDYMVE
+609 AYTSDLTKYMVDDYQE
-621 DYGENGD
+621 DAAGL
-628 GKALADAQKD
+628 ALADAQKN
-638 NWFINRDENDSSKD
+638 NWFVKRDEEDASKD
-652 GLAILN
+652 GLATLN
-658 NAFES
+658 NSFKT
-663 LIDNIGGDAS
+663 LIDNLGGADGDENQA
-673 DAETQIDSS
+673 IDSS
-682 MFNQL
+682 LFNQL
-687 VNNVFTFYSATGKR
+687 VGNSITYYSAIGKI
-701 NANGTVT
+701 NSNGTIT
-708 ISLSNSPSTFLRW
+708 ITLSNSPTTYLAW
-721 CNRFG
+721 CERFG
-726 SSFHPVDLSSLSD
+726 SKFNQVDLSSLSS
-739 EGGILGF
+739 GGVADFVAWLILG
-746 VSLLLG
+746 
-752 DTFFESSGNPNII
+752 DFFESTGNPNIS
-765 DLVAAANSYST
+765 DLMAAANSYST
-776 ISSILIFPKTLAG
+776 ISSILIFPKTLSG
-789 KDYIKAYLDSLNEG
+789 KDVIKSYLDGLNYG
-803 KLDKDQILYSDVM
+803 KLDKDQIIYSDVM
-816 SDFTEG
+816 SDFTSG

>member
-111 VQNVMTPLQ
+111 VQNVMIPLQ

-228 IVDDTDPLA
+228 VIDDTDPLA
-237 PEEEKAEIIEP
+237 SEEKK
-248 FKKKKKSSMSF
+248 FDVVDVSKKKKKSSMSF
-259 WTALKSSTQNVLT
+259 WTALKSSAQNVLT

-299 GFTQYIDDVEMS
+299 GFTNYVKDVEMS
-311 MASSVPITISPTT
+311 VASSVPITISPTV

-338 DEYPDDN
+338 DEFPDDN
-345 QIHVYDGSSS
+345 QIHVYDSSSS
-355 MFVTHQ
+355 MFVAHQ
-361 NNFTQA
+361 NNLTQS

-373 KMTNDPS
+373 KMMDDPE
-380 NIAYGNVLSIMENH
+380 NIAYGQVFSIMENH
-394 DGLDFHFLTEDGDSG
+394 DGFDFHFLTQDGDDG
-409 SIMEVDQYAQASM
+409 NIMQVDQYAQAGM
-422 FSGAVSSVTS
+422 LSGAVSSVTS
-432 LPSTVMHELYGK
+432 LPTTVMHELYGK

-459 PKAKDELV
+459 PTAKDEMV
-467 LVVDSYNRIEIN
+467 LVVDSYNRIDIN
-479 TLQKLGIINSQKDYQ
+479 TLKKLGIINSQEDYK
-494 YLSDKEKT
+494 YLSDKEKV
-502 IDFSQI
+502 IDFSSI

-513 NDTSYKVYKAF
+513 NDDKYKVYKAY

-531 TKDGGI
+531 A
-537 NVSVNSWN
+537 NSEANQVSVNTWN
-545 NVKLNSSTMKFE
+545 NVKLNYSSMEFE
-557 GEAGTKNLTIYNT
+557 GEAGIKTLTIYDT
-570 PSVSDVYNDDEAHNP
+570 PSLDAVYNDDATHNP

-609 AYTSELTDYMVE
+609 AYTSDLTKYMVDDYQE
-621 DYGENGD
+621 DAAGL
-628 GKALADAQKD
+628 ALADAQKN
-638 NWFINRDENDSSKD
+638 NWFVKRDEEDASKD
-652 GLAILN
+652 GLATLN
-658 NAFES
+658 NSFKT
-663 LIDNIGGDAS
+663 LIDNLGGADGDENQA
-673 DAETQIDSS
+673 IDSS
-682 MFNQL
+682 LFNRL
-687 VNNVFTFYSATGKR
+687 VGNSITYYSAIGKI
-701 NANGTVT
+701 NSNGTIT
-708 ISLSNSPSTFLRW
+708 ITLSNSPTTYLAW
-721 CNRFG
+721 CERFG
-726 SSFHPVDLSSLSD
+726 SKFNQVDLSSLSS
-739 EGGILGF
+739 GGVADFVAWLILG
-746 VSLLLG
+746 
-752 DTFFESSGNPNII
+752 DFFESTGNPNIS
-765 DLVAAANSYST
+765 DLMAAANSYST
-776 ISSILIFPKTLAG
+776 ISSILIFPKTLSG
-789 KDYIKAYLDSLNEG
+789 KDVIKSYLDGLNYG
-803 KLDKDQILYSDVM
+803 KLDKDQIIYSDVM
-816 SDFTEG
+816 SDFTSG

-882 AECVIVGGAAGIIG
+882 AECVIVGGVAGIIG

>member
-111 VQNVMTPLQ
+111 VQNVMIPLQ

-228 IVDDTDPLA
+228 VIDDTDPLA
-237 PEEEKAEIIEP
+237 SEEKK
-248 FKKKKKSSMSF
+248 FDVVDVSKKKKKSSMSF
-259 WTALKSSTQNVLT
+259 WTALKSSAQNVLT

-299 GFTQYIDDVEMS
+299 GFTNYVKDVEMS
-311 MASSVPITISPTT
+311 VASSVPITISPTV

-338 DEYPDDN
+338 DEFPDDN
-345 QIHVYDGSSS
+345 QIHVYDSSSS
-355 MFVTHQ
+355 MFVAHQ
-361 NNFTQA
+361 NNLTQS

-373 KMTNDPS
+373 KMMDDPE
-380 NIAYGNVLSIMENH
+380 NIAYGQVFSIMENH
-394 DGLDFHFLTEDGDSG
+394 DGFDFHFLTQDGDDG
-409 SIMEVDQYAQASM
+409 NIMQVDQYAQAGM
-422 FSGAVSSVTS
+422 LSGAVSSVTS
-432 LPSTVMHELYGK
+432 LPTTVMHELYGK

-459 PKAKDELV
+459 PTAKDEMV
-467 LVVDSYNRIEIN
+467 LVVDSYNRIDIN
-479 TLQKLGIINSQKDYQ
+479 TLKKLGIINSQEDYK
-494 YLSDKEKT
+494 YLSDKEKV
-502 IDFSQI
+502 IDFSSI

-513 NDTSYKVYKAF
+513 NDDKYKVYKAY

-531 TKDGGI
+531 A
-537 NVSVNSWN
+537 NSEANQVSVNTWN
-545 NVKLNSSTMKFE
+545 NVKLNYSSMEFE
-557 GEAGTKNLTIYNT
+557 GEAGIKTLTIYDT
-570 PSVSDVYNDDEAHNP
+570 PSLDAVYNDDATHNP

-609 AYTSELTDYMVE
+609 AYTSDLTKYMVDDYQE
-621 DYGENGD
+621 DAAGL
-628 GKALADAQKD
+628 ALADAQKN
-638 NWFINRDENDSSKD
+638 NWFVKRDEEDASKD
-652 GLAILN
+652 GLATLN
-658 NAFES
+658 NSFKT
-663 LIDNIGGDAS
+663 LIDNLGGADGDENQA
-673 DAETQIDSS
+673 IDSS
-682 MFNQL
+682 LFNQL
-687 VNNVFTFYSATGKR
+687 VGNSITYYSAIGKI
-701 NANGTVT
+701 NSNGTIT
-708 ISLSNSPSTFLRW
+708 ITLSNSPTTYLAW
-721 CNRFG
+721 CERFG
-726 SSFHPVDLSSLSD
+726 SKFNQVDLSSLSS
-739 EGGILGF
+739 GGVADFVAWLILG
-746 VSLLLG
+746 
-752 DTFFESSGNPNII
+752 DFFESTGNPNIS
-765 DLVAAANSYST
+765 DLMAAANSYST
-776 ISSILIFPKTLAG
+776 ISSILIFPKTLSG
-789 KDYIKAYLDSLNEG
+789 KDVIKSYLDGLNYG
-803 KLDKDQILYSDVM
+803 KLDKDQIIYSDVM
-816 SDFTEG
+816 SDFTSG

>member
-111 VQNVMTPLQ
+111 VQNVMIPLQ

-228 IVDDTDPLA
+228 VIDDTDPLA
-237 PEEEKAEIIEP
+237 SEEKK
-248 FKKKKKSSMSF
+248 FDVVDVSKKKKKSSMSF
-259 WTALKSSTQNVLT
+259 WTALKSSAQNVLT

-286 GIIGVALVLATSN
+286 GIIGVALVLASSN
-299 GFTQYIDDVEMS
+299 GFSNYVKDVEMS
-311 MASSVPITISPTT
+311 VASSVPITISPTV

-338 DEYPDDN
+338 DEFPDDN
-345 QIHVYDGSSS
+345 QIHVYDSSSS
-355 MFVTHQ
+355 MFVAHQ
-361 NNFTQA
+361 NNLTQS

-373 KMTNDPS
+373 KMMDDPE
-380 NIAYGNVLSIMENH
+380 NIAYGQVFSIMENH
-394 DGLDFHFLTEDGDSG
+394 DGFDFHFLTQDGDDG
-409 SIMEVDQYAQASM
+409 NIMQVDQYAQAGM
-422 FSGAVSSVTS
+422 LSGAVSSVTS
-432 LPSTVMHELYGK
+432 LPTTVMHELYGK

-459 PKAKDELV
+459 PTAKDEMV
-467 LVVDSYNRIEIN
+467 LVVDSYNRIDIN
-479 TLQKLGIINSQKDYQ
+479 TLKKLGIINSQEDYK
-494 YLSDKEKT
+494 YLSDKEKV
-502 IDFSQI
+502 IDFSSI

-513 NDTSYKVYKAF
+513 NDDKYKVYKAY

-531 TKDGGI
+531 A
-537 NVSVNSWN
+537 NSEANQVSVNTWN
-545 NVKLNSSTMKFE
+545 NVKLNYSSMEFE
-557 GEAGTKNLTIYNT
+557 GEAGIKTLTIYDT
-570 PSVSDVYNDDEAHNP
+570 PSLDAVYNDDATHNP

-609 AYTSELTDYMVE
+609 AYTSDLTKYMVDDYQE
-621 DYGENGD
+621 DAAGL
-628 GKALADAQKD
+628 ALADAQKN
-638 NWFINRDENDSSKD
+638 NWFVKRDEEDASKD
-652 GLAILN
+652 GLATLN
-658 NAFES
+658 NSFKT
-663 LIDNIGGDAS
+663 LIDNLGGADGDENQA
-673 DAETQIDSS
+673 IDSS
-682 MFNQL
+682 LFNQL
-687 VNNVFTFYSATGKR
+687 VGNSITYYSAIGKI
-701 NANGTVT
+701 NSNGTIT
-708 ISLSNSPSTFLRW
+708 ITLSNSPTTYLAW
-721 CNRFG
+721 CERFG
-726 SSFHPVDLSSLSD
+726 SKFNQVDLSSLSS
-739 EGGILGF
+739 GGVADFVAWLILG
-746 VSLLLG
+746 
-752 DTFFESSGNPNII
+752 DFFESTGNPNIS
-765 DLVAAANSYST
+765 DLMAAANSYST
-776 ISSILIFPKTLAG
+776 ISSILIFPKTLSG
-789 KDYIKAYLDSLNEG
+789 KDVIKSYLDGLNYG
-803 KLDKDQILYSDVM
+803 KLDKDQIIYSDVM
-816 SDFTEG
+816 SDFTSG

>member
-111 VQNVMTPLQ
+111 VQNVMIPLQ

-259 WTALKSSTQNVLT
+259 WTALKSSAQNVLT

-299 GFTQYIDDVEMS
+299 GFTNYVKDVEMS
-311 MASSVPITISPTT
+311 VASSVPITISPTV

-338 DEYPDDN
+338 DEFPDDN
-345 QIHVYDGSSS
+345 QIHVYDSSSS
-355 MFVTHQ
+355 MFVAHQ
-361 NNFTQA
+361 NNLTQS

-373 KMTNDPS
+373 KMMDDPE
-380 NIAYGNVLSIMENH
+380 NIAYGQVFSIMENH
-394 DGLDFHFLTEDGDSG
+394 DGFDFHFLTQDGDDG
-409 SIMEVDQYAQASM
+409 NIMQVDQYAQAGM
-422 FSGAVSSVTS
+422 LSGAVSSVTS
-432 LPSTVMHELYGK
+432 LPTTVMHELYGK

-459 PKAKDELV
+459 PTAKDEMV
-467 LVVDSYNRIEIN
+467 LVVDSYNRIDIN
-479 TLQKLGIINSQKDYQ
+479 TLKKLGIINSQEDYK
-494 YLSDKEKT
+494 YLSDKEKV
-502 IDFSQI
+502 IDFSSI

-513 NDTSYKVYKAF
+513 NDDKYKVYKAY

-531 TKDGGI
+531 A
-537 NVSVNSWN
+537 NSEANQVSVNTWN
-545 NVKLNSSTMKFE
+545 NVKLNYSSMEFE
-557 GEAGTKNLTIYNT
+557 GEAGIKTLTIYNT
-570 PSVSDVYNDDEAHNP
+570 PSLDAVYNDDATHNP

-609 AYTSELTDYMVE
+609 AYTSDLTKYMVDDYQE
-621 DYGENGD
+621 DAAGL
-628 GKALADAQKD
+628 ALADAQKN
-638 NWFINRDENDSSKD
+638 NWFVKRDEEDASKD
-652 GLAILN
+652 GLATLN
-658 NAFES
+658 NSFKT
-663 LIDNIGGDAS
+663 LIDNLGGADGDENQA
-673 DAETQIDSS
+673 IDSS
-682 MFNQL
+682 LFNQL
-687 VNNVFTFYSATGKR
+687 VGNSITYYSAIGKI
-701 NANGTVT
+701 NSNGTIT
-708 ISLSNSPSTFLRW
+708 ITLSNSPTTYLAW
-721 CNRFG
+721 CERFG
-726 SSFHPVDLSSLSD
+726 SKFNQVDLSSLSS
-739 EGGILGF
+739 GGVADFVAWLILG
-746 VSLLLG
+746 
-752 DTFFESSGNPNII
+752 DFFESTGNPNIS
-765 DLVAAANSYST
+765 DLMAAANSYST
-776 ISSILIFPKTLAG
+776 ISSILIFPKTLSG
-789 KDYIKAYLDSLNEG
+789 KDVIKSYLDGLNYG
-803 KLDKDQILYSDVM
+803 KLDKDQIIYSDVM
-816 SDFTEG
+816 SDFTSG

-882 AECVIVGGAAGIIG
+882 AECVIVGGVAGIIG

>member
-1 MGNKETKKEVS
+1 MSNKEIKKEMS
-12 IRLVDIKKDYYVDK
+12 IRLIDIKKDYYVDK

-78 STKDFKDSDWDDY
+78 STKNFKDSDWDDY

-111 VQNVMTPLQ
+111 IQNVMIPLQ

-127 EREEK
+127 EREQK
-132 AKEVLIK
+132 AKDVLLK

-167 VNNPEI
+167 VNDPEI

-187 SVQIMELIKGMA
+187 SVQIMEIIKGMA

-228 IVDDTDPLA
+228 VIDDTDPLA
-237 PEEEKAEIIEP
+237 SEEKK
-248 FKKKKKSSMSF
+248 FDVVDVSKKKKKSSMSF
-259 WTALKSSTQNVLT
+259 WTALKSSAQNVLT

-299 GFTQYIDDVEMS
+299 GFTNYVKDVEMS
-311 MASSVPITISPTT
+311 VASSVPITISPTV
-324 VSFKPVSEETYTSK
+324 VSFKPVSEETYTK
-338 DEYPDDN
+338 QDEYPDDN
-345 QIHVYDGSSS
+345 QIHVYDSSSS
-355 MFVTHQ
+355 MFVAHQ
-361 NNFTQA
+361 NNLTQS

-373 KMTNDPS
+373 KMLEDPS
-380 NIAYGNVLSIMENH
+380 NIAYGDVLSIMENH
-394 DGLDFHFLTEDGDSG
+394 DGLDFHFLTEDGDGG
-409 SIMEVDQYAQASM
+409 SIMQVDQYAQASM

-432 LPSTVMHELYGK
+432 LPTTVMHELYGK

-459 PKAKDELV
+459 PTAKDEMV
-467 LVVDSYNRIEIN
+467 LVVDSYNRIDIN
-479 TLQKLGIINSQKDYQ
+479 TLKKLGIINSQEDYK
-494 YLSDKEKT
+494 YLSDKEKV
-502 IDFSQI
+502 IDFSSI

-513 NDTSYKVYKAF
+513 NDDKYKVYKAYK
-524 RNSDYYL
+524 NSDYYL
-531 TKDGGI
+531 A
-537 NVSVNSWN
+537 NSEANQVSVNTWN
-545 NVKLNSSTMKFE
+545 NVKLNYSSMEFE
-557 GEAGTKNLTIYNT
+557 GEAGIKALTIYDA
-570 PSVSDVYNDDEAHNP
+570 PSLDAVYNADATHNP

-609 AYTSELTDYMVE
+609 AYTSDLTKYMVDDYQE
-621 DYGENGD
+621 DAAGL
-628 GKALADAQKD
+628 ALADAQKN
-638 NWFINRDENDSSKD
+638 NWFVKRDEEDASKD
-652 GLAILN
+652 GLATLN
-658 NAFES
+658 NSFKT
-663 LIDNIGGDAS
+663 LIDNLGGADS
-673 DAETQIDSS
+673 DENQTIDSS
-682 MFNQL
+682 LFNQL
-687 VNNVFTFYSATGKR
+687 VGNSITYYSAIGKI
-701 NANGTVT
+701 NSNGTLT
-708 ISLSNSPSTFLRW
+708 ITLSNSPTTYLAW
-721 CNRFG
+721 CERFG
-726 SSFHPVDLSSLSD
+726 SKFNQVDLSSLSS
-739 EGGILGF
+739 GGVADFVAWLILG
-746 VSLLLG
+746 
-752 DTFFESSGNPNII
+752 DFFESTGNPNIS
-765 DLVAAANSYST
+765 DLMAAANSYST
-776 ISSILIFPKTLAG
+776 ISSILIFPKTLSG
-789 KDYIKAYLDSLNEG
+789 KDVIKSYLDGLNYG
-803 KLDKDQILYSDVM
+803 KLDKDQIIYSDVM
-816 SDFTEG
+816 SDFTSG

-896 IAFTLLACVPINLVI
+896 IAFTLLACVPINVII

-933 LIALSVILAFVSGFV
+933 LIALSIILAFVSGFV

-958 VNCLR
+958 VVCLR

>member
-111 VQNVMTPLQ
+111 VQNVMIPLQ
-120 LAGVGYK
+120 LVGVGYK

-228 IVDDTDPLA
+228 VIDDTDPLA
-237 PEEEKAEIIEP
+237 SEEKK
-248 FKKKKKSSMSF
+248 FDVVDVSKKKKKSSMSF
-259 WTALKSSTQNVLT
+259 WTALKSSAQNVLT

-299 GFTQYIDDVEMS
+299 GFTNYVKDVEMS
-311 MASSVPITISPTT
+311 VASSVPITISPTV

-338 DEYPDDN
+338 DEFPDDN
-345 QIHVYDGSSS
+345 QIHVYDSSSS
-355 MFVTHQ
+355 MFVAHQ
-361 NNFTQA
+361 NNLTQS

-373 KMTNDPS
+373 KMMDDPE
-380 NIAYGNVLSIMENH
+380 NIAYGQVFSIMENH
-394 DGLDFHFLTEDGDSG
+394 DGFDFHFLTQDGDDG
-409 SIMEVDQYAQASM
+409 NIMQVDQCAQAGM
-422 FSGAVSSVTS
+422 LSGAVSSVTS
-432 LPSTVMHELYGK
+432 LPTTVMHELYGK

-459 PKAKDELV
+459 PTAKDEMV
-467 LVVDSYNRIEIN
+467 LVVDSYNRIDIN
-479 TLQKLGIINSQKDYQ
+479 TLKKLGIINSQEDYK
-494 YLSDKEKT
+494 YLSDKEKV
-502 IDFSQI
+502 IDFSSI

-513 NDTSYKVYKAF
+513 NDDKYKVYKAY

-531 TKDGGI
+531 A
-537 NVSVNSWN
+537 NSEANQVSVNTWN
-545 NVKLNSSTMKFE
+545 NVKLNCSSMEFE
-557 GEAGTKNLTIYNT
+557 GEAGIKTLTIYDT
-570 PSVSDVYNDDEAHNP
+570 PSLDAVYDDDATHNP

-609 AYTSELTDYMVE
+609 AYTSDLTKYMVDDYQE
-621 DYGENGD
+621 DAAGL
-628 GKALADAQKD
+628 ALADAQKN
-638 NWFINRDENDSSKD
+638 NWFVKRDEEDASKD
-652 GLAILN
+652 GLATLN
-658 NAFES
+658 NSFKT
-663 LIDNIGGDAS
+663 LIDNLGGADGDENQA
-673 DAETQIDSS
+673 IDSS
-682 MFNQL
+682 LFNQL
-687 VNNVFTFYSATGKR
+687 VGNSITYYSAIGR
-701 NANGTVT
+701 INSNGTIT
-708 ISLSNSPSTFLRW
+708 ITLSNSPTTYLAW
-721 CNRFG
+721 CERFG
-726 SSFHPVDLSSLSD
+726 SKFNQVDLSSLSS
-739 EGGILGF
+739 GGVADFVAWLILG
-746 VSLLLG
+746 
-752 DTFFESSGNPNII
+752 DFFESTGNPNIS
-765 DLVAAANSYST
+765 DLMAAANSYST
-776 ISSILIFPKTLAG
+776 ISSILIFPKTLSG
-789 KDYIKAYLDSLNEG
+789 KDVIKSYLDGLNYG
-803 KLDKDQILYSDVM
+803 KLDKDQIIYSDVM
-816 SDFTEG
+816 SDFTSG

>member
-1 MGNKETKKEVS
+1 MSNKEIKKEVS
-12 IRLVDIKKDYYVDK
+12 IRLIDIKKDYYVDK

-111 VQNVMTPLQ
+111 VQNVMIPLQ

-228 IVDDTDPLA
+228 VIDDTDPLA
-237 PEEEKAEIIEP
+237 SEEKK
-248 FKKKKKSSMSF
+248 FDFVDVSKKKKKSSMSF
-259 WTALKSSTQNVLT
+259 WTALKSSAQNVLT

-299 GFTQYIDDVEMS
+299 GFTNYVKDVEMS
-311 MASSVPITISPTT
+311 VASSVPITISPTV

-338 DEYPDDN
+338 DEFPDDN
-345 QIHVYDGSSS
+345 QIHVYDSSSS
-355 MFVTHQ
+355 MFVAHQ
-361 NNFTQA
+361 NNLTQS

-373 KMTNDPS
+373 KMMDDPE
-380 NIAYGNVLSIMENH
+380 NIAYGQVFSIMENH
-394 DGLDFHFLTEDGDSG
+394 DGFDFHFLTQDGDDG
-409 SIMEVDQYAQASM
+409 NIMQVDQYAQAGM
-422 FSGAVSSVTS
+422 LSGAVSSVTS
-432 LPSTVMHELYGK
+432 LPTTVMHELYGK

-459 PKAKDELV
+459 PTAKDEMV
-467 LVVDSYNRIEIN
+467 LVVDSYNRIDIN
-479 TLQKLGIINSQKDYQ
+479 TLKKLGIINSQEDYK
-494 YLSDKEKT
+494 YLSDKEKV
-502 IDFSQI
+502 IDFSSI

-513 NDTSYKVYKAF
+513 NDDKYKVYKAY

-531 TKDGGI
+531 A
-537 NVSVNSWN
+537 NSEANQVSVNTWN
-545 NVKLNSSTMKFE
+545 NVKLNYSSMEFE
-557 GEAGTKNLTIYNT
+557 GEAGIKTLTIYDT
-570 PSVSDVYNDDEAHNP
+570 PSLDAVYNDDATHNP

-596 SPDSY
+596 NPDSY

-609 AYTSELTDYMVE
+609 AYTSDLTKYMVDDYQE
-621 DYGENGD
+621 DAAGL
-628 GKALADAQKD
+628 ALADAQKN
-638 NWFINRDENDSSKD
+638 NWFVKRDEEDASKD
-652 GLAILN
+652 GLATLN
-658 NAFES
+658 NSFKT
-663 LIDNIGGDAS
+663 LIDNLGGADGDENQA
-673 DAETQIDSS
+673 IDSS
-682 MFNQL
+682 LFNQL
-687 VNNVFTFYSATGKR
+687 VGNSITYYSAIGKI
-701 NANGTVT
+701 NSNGTIT
-708 ISLSNSPSTFLRW
+708 ITLSNSPTTYLAW
-721 CNRFG
+721 CERFG
-726 SSFHPVDLSSLSD
+726 SKFNQVDLSSLSS
-739 EGGILGF
+739 GGVADFVAWLILG
-746 VSLLLG
+746 
-752 DTFFESSGNPNII
+752 DFFESTGNPNIS
-765 DLVAAANSYST
+765 DLMAAANSYST
-776 ISSILIFPKTLAG
+776 ISSILIFPKTLSG
-789 KDYIKAYLDSLNEG
+789 KDVIKSYLDGLNYG
-803 KLDKDQILYSDVM
+803 KLDKDQIIYSDVM
-816 SDFTEG
+816 SDFTSG

-882 AECVIVGGAAGIIG
+882 AECVIVGGVAGIIG

>member
-1 MGNKETKKEVS
+1 MGNKETEKEVS

-111 VQNVMTPLQ
+111 VQNVMIPLQ

-228 IVDDTDPLA
+228 VIDDTDPLA
-237 PEEEKAEIIEP
+237 SEEKK
-248 FKKKKKSSMSF
+248 FDVVDVSKKKKKSSMSF
-259 WTALKSSTQNVLT
+259 WTALKSSAQNVLT

-299 GFTQYIDDVEMS
+299 GFTNYVKDVEMS
-311 MASSVPITISPTT
+311 VASSVPITISPTV

-338 DEYPDDN
+338 DEFPDDN
-345 QIHVYDGSSS
+345 QIHVYDSSSS
-355 MFVTHQ
+355 MFVAHQ
-361 NNFTQA
+361 NNLTQS

-373 KMTNDPS
+373 KMMDDPE
-380 NIAYGNVLSIMENH
+380 NIAYGQVFSIMENH
-394 DGLDFHFLTEDGDSG
+394 DGFDFHFLTQDGDDG
-409 SIMEVDQYAQASM
+409 NIMQVDQYAQAGM
-422 FSGAVSSVTS
+422 LSGAVSSVTS
-432 LPSTVMHELYGK
+432 LPTTVMHELYGK

-459 PKAKDELV
+459 PTAKDEMV
-467 LVVDSYNRIEIN
+467 LVVDSYNRIDIN
-479 TLQKLGIINSQKDYQ
+479 TLKKLGIINSQEDYK
-494 YLSDKEKT
+494 YLSDKEKV
-502 IDFSQI
+502 IDFSSI

-513 NDTSYKVYKAF
+513 NDDKYKVYKAY

-531 TKDGGI
+531 A
-537 NVSVNSWN
+537 NSEANQVSVNTWN
-545 NVKLNSSTMKFE
+545 NVKLNYSSMEFE
-557 GEAGTKNLTIYNT
+557 GEAGIKTLTIYDT
-570 PSVSDVYNDDEAHNP
+570 PSLDAVYDDDATHNP

-609 AYTSELTDYMVE
+609 AYTSDLTKYMVDDYQE
-621 DYGENGD
+621 DAAGL
-628 GKALADAQKD
+628 ALADAQKN
-638 NWFINRDENDSSKD
+638 NWFVKRDEEDASKD
-652 GLAILN
+652 GLATLN
-658 NAFES
+658 NSFKT
-663 LIDNIGGDAS
+663 LIDNLGGADGDENQA
-673 DAETQIDSS
+673 IDSS
-682 MFNQL
+682 LFNQL
-687 VNNVFTFYSATGKR
+687 VGNSITYYSAIGKI
-701 NANGTVT
+701 NSNGTIT
-708 ISLSNSPSTFLRW
+708 ITLSNSPTTYLAW
-721 CNRFG
+721 CERFG
-726 SSFHPVDLSSLSD
+726 SKFNQVDLSSLSS
-739 EGGILGF
+739 GGVADFVAWLILG
-746 VSLLLG
+746 
-752 DTFFESSGNPNII
+752 DFFESTGNPNIS
-765 DLVAAANSYST
+765 DLMAAANSYST
-776 ISSILIFPKTLAG
+776 ISSILIFPKTLSG
-789 KDYIKAYLDSLNEG
+789 KDVIKSYLDGLNYG
-803 KLDKDQILYSDVM
+803 KLDKDQIIYSDVM
-816 SDFTEG
+816 SDFTSG

>member
-1 MGNKETKKEVS
+1 MSNKEIKKEVS
-12 IRLVDIKKDYYVDK
+12 IRLIDIKKDYYVDK

-111 VQNVMTPLQ
+111 VQNVMIPLQ

-228 IVDDTDPLA
+228 VIDDTDPLA
-237 PEEEKAEIIEP
+237 SEEKK
-248 FKKKKKSSMSF
+248 FDVVDVSKKKKKSSMSF
-259 WTALKSSTQNVLT
+259 WTALKSSAQNVLT

-299 GFTQYIDDVEMS
+299 GFTNYVKDVEMS
-311 MASSVPITISPTT
+311 VASSVPITISPTV

-338 DEYPDDN
+338 DEFPDDN
-345 QIHVYDGSSS
+345 QIHVYDSSSS
-355 MFVTHQ
+355 MFVAHQ
-361 NNFTQA
+361 NNLTQS

-373 KMTNDPS
+373 KMMDDPE
-380 NIAYGNVLSIMENH
+380 NIAYGQVFSIMENH
-394 DGLDFHFLTEDGDSG
+394 DGFDFHFLTQDGDDG
-409 SIMEVDQYAQASM
+409 NITQVDQYAQAGM
-422 FSGAVSSVTS
+422 LSGAVSSVTS
-432 LPSTVMHELYGK
+432 LPTTVMHELYGK

-459 PKAKDELV
+459 PTAKDEMV
-467 LVVDSYNRIEIN
+467 LVVDSYNRIDIN
-479 TLQKLGIINSQKDYQ
+479 TLKKLGIINSQEDYK
-494 YLSDKEKT
+494 YLSDKEKV
-502 IDFSQI
+502 IDFSSI

-513 NDTSYKVYKAF
+513 NDDKYKVYKAY

-531 TKDGGI
+531 A
-537 NVSVNSWN
+537 NSEANQVSVNTWN
-545 NVKLNSSTMKFE
+545 NVKLNYSSMEFE
-557 GEAGTKNLTIYNT
+557 GEAGIKTLTIYDT
-570 PSVSDVYNDDEAHNP
+570 PSLDAVYNDDATHNP

-609 AYTSELTDYMVE
+609 AYTSDLTKYMVDDYQE
-621 DYGENGD
+621 DAAGL
-628 GKALADAQKD
+628 ALADAQKN
-638 NWFINRDENDSSKD
+638 NWFVKRDEEDASKD
-652 GLAILN
+652 GLATLN
-658 NAFES
+658 NSFKA
-663 LIDNIGGDAS
+663 LIDNLGGADGDENQA
-673 DAETQIDSS
+673 IDSS
-682 MFNQL
+682 LFNQL
-687 VNNVFTFYSATGKR
+687 VGNSITYYSAIGKI
-701 NANGTVT
+701 NSNGTIT
-708 ISLSNSPSTFLRW
+708 ITLSNSPTTYLAW
-721 CNRFG
+721 CERFG
-726 SSFHPVDLSSLSD
+726 SKFNQVDLSSLSS
-739 EGGILGF
+739 GGVADFVAWLILG
-746 VSLLLG
+746 
-752 DTFFESSGNPNII
+752 DFFESTGNPNIS
-765 DLVAAANSYST
+765 DLMAAANSYST
-776 ISSILIFPKTLAG
+776 ISSILIFPKTLSG
-789 KDYIKAYLDSLNEG
+789 KDVIKSYLDGLNYG
-803 KLDKDQILYSDVM
+803 KLDKDQIIYSDVM
-816 SDFTEG
+816 SDFTPG

-882 AECVIVGGAAGIIG
+882 AECVIVGGVAGIIG

-911 DNMFPGNGLGSIASL
+911 DNMLSL
-926 AWWHALI
+926 IHI
-933 LIALSVILAFVSGFV
+933 
-948 PSRIA
+948 
-953 SKRDP
+953 
-958 VNCLR
+958 
-963 SE
+963 SEPTRPY

>member
-1 MGNKETKKEVS
+1 MGNKETEKEVS

-111 VQNVMTPLQ
+111 VQNVMIPLQ

-228 IVDDTDPLA
+228 VIDDTDPLA
-237 PEEEKAEIIEP
+237 SEEKK
-248 FKKKKKSSMSF
+248 FDVVDVSKKKKKSSMSF
-259 WTALKSSTQNVLT
+259 WTALKSSAQNVLT

-299 GFTQYIDDVEMS
+299 GFTNYVKDVEMS
-311 MASSVPITISPTT
+311 VASSVPITISPTV

-338 DEYPDDN
+338 DEFPDDN
-345 QIHVYDGSSS
+345 QIHVYDSSSS
-355 MFVTHQ
+355 MFVAHQ
-361 NNFTQA
+361 NNLTQS

-373 KMTNDPS
+373 KMMDDPE
-380 NIAYGNVLSIMENH
+380 NIAYGQVFSIMENH
-394 DGLDFHFLTEDGDSG
+394 DGFDFHFLTQDGDDG
-409 SIMEVDQYAQASM
+409 NIMQVDQYAQAGM
-422 FSGAVSSVTS
+422 LSGAVSSVTS
-432 LPSTVMHELYGK
+432 LPTTVMHELYGK

-459 PKAKDELV
+459 PTAKDEMV
-467 LVVDSYNRIEIN
+467 LVVDSYNRIDIN
-479 TLQKLGIINSQKDYQ
+479 TLKKLGIINSQEDYK
-494 YLSDKEKT
+494 YLSDKEKV
-502 IDFSQI
+502 IDFSSI

-513 NDTSYKVYKAF
+513 NDDKYKVYKAY

-531 TKDGGI
+531 A
-537 NVSVNSWN
+537 NSEANQVSVNTWN
-545 NVKLNSSTMKFE
+545 NVKLNYSSMEFE
-557 GEAGTKNLTIYNT
+557 GEAGIKTLTIYDT
-570 PSVSDVYNDDEAHNP
+570 PSLDAVYNDDATHNP

-609 AYTSELTDYMVE
+609 AYTSDLTKYMVDDYQE
-621 DYGENGD
+621 DAAGL
-628 GKALADAQKD
+628 ALADAQKN
-638 NWFINRDENDSSKD
+638 NWFVKRDEEDASKD
-652 GLAILN
+652 GLATLN
-658 NAFES
+658 NSFKT
-663 LIDNIGGDAS
+663 LIDNLGGADGDENQA
-673 DAETQIDSS
+673 IDSS
-682 MFNQL
+682 LFNQL
-687 VNNVFTFYSATGKR
+687 VGNSITYYSAIGKI
-701 NANGTVT
+701 NSNGTIT
-708 ISLSNSPSTFLRW
+708 ITLSNSPTTYLAW
-721 CNRFG
+721 CERFG
-726 SSFHPVDLSSLSD
+726 SKFNQVDLSSLSS
-739 EGGILGF
+739 GGVADFVAWLILG
-746 VSLLLG
+746 
-752 DTFFESSGNPNII
+752 DFFESAGNPNIS
-765 DLVAAANSYST
+765 DLMAAANSYST
-776 ISSILIFPKTLAG
+776 ISSILIFPKTLSG
-789 KDYIKAYLDSLNEG
+789 KDVIKSYLDGLNYG
-803 KLDKDQILYSDVM
+803 KLDKDQIIYSDVM
-816 SDFTEG
+816 SDFTSG

>member
-1 MGNKETKKEVS
+1 MSNKEIKKEVS
-12 IRLVDIKKDYYVDK
+12 IRLIDIKKDYYVDK

-111 VQNVMTPLQ
+111 VQNVMIPLQ

-228 IVDDTDPLA
+228 VIDDTDPLA
-237 PEEEKAEIIEP
+237 SEEKK
-248 FKKKKKSSMSF
+248 FDVVDVSKKKKKSSMSF
-259 WTALKSSTQNVLT
+259 WTALKSSAQNVLT

-299 GFTQYIDDVEMS
+299 GFTNYVKDVEMS
-311 MASSVPITISPTT
+311 VASSVPITISPTV

-338 DEYPDDN
+338 DEFPDDN
-345 QIHVYDGSSS
+345 QIHVYDSSSS
-355 MFVTHQ
+355 MFVAHQ
-361 NNFTQA
+361 NNLTQS

-373 KMTNDPS
+373 KMMDDPE
-380 NIAYGNVLSIMENH
+380 NIAYGQVFSIMENH
-394 DGLDFHFLTEDGDSG
+394 DGFDFHFLTQDGDDG
-409 SIMEVDQYAQASM
+409 NITQVDQYAQAGM
-422 FSGAVSSVTS
+422 LSGAVSSVTS
-432 LPSTVMHELYGK
+432 LPTTVMHELYGK

-459 PKAKDELV
+459 PTAKDEMV
-467 LVVDSYNRIEIN
+467 LVVDSYNRIDIN
-479 TLQKLGIINSQKDYQ
+479 TLKKLGIINSQEDYK
-494 YLSDKEKT
+494 YLSDKEKV
-502 IDFSQI
+502 IDFSSI

-513 NDTSYKVYKAF
+513 NDDKYKVYKAY

-531 TKDGGI
+531 A
-537 NVSVNSWN
+537 NSEANQVSVNTWN
-545 NVKLNSSTMKFE
+545 NVKLNYSSMEFE
-557 GEAGTKNLTIYNT
+557 GEAGIKTLTIYDT
-570 PSVSDVYNDDEAHNP
+570 PSLDAVYNDDATHNP

-609 AYTSELTDYMVE
+609 AYTSDLTKYMVDDYQE
-621 DYGENGD
+621 DAAGL
-628 GKALADAQKD
+628 ALADAQKN
-638 NWFINRDENDSSKD
+638 NWFVKRDEEDASKD
-652 GLAILN
+652 GLATLN
-658 NAFES
+658 NSFKA
-663 LIDNIGGDAS
+663 LIDNLGGADGDENQA
-673 DAETQIDSS
+673 IDSS
-682 MFNQL
+682 LFNQL
-687 VNNVFTFYSATGKR
+687 VGNSITYYSAIGKI
-701 NANGTVT
+701 NSNGTIT
-708 ISLSNSPSTFLRW
+708 ITLSNSPTTYLAW
-721 CNRFG
+721 CERFG
-726 SSFHPVDLSSLSD
+726 SKFNQVDLSSLSS
-739 EGGILGF
+739 GGVADFVAWLILG
-746 VSLLLG
+746 
-752 DTFFESSGNPNII
+752 DFFESTGNPNIS
-765 DLVAAANSYST
+765 DLMAAANSYST
-776 ISSILIFPKTLAG
+776 ISSILIFPKTLSG
-789 KDYIKAYLDSLNEG
+789 KDVIKSYLDGLNYG
-803 KLDKDQILYSDVM
+803 KLDKDQIIYSDVM
-816 SDFTEG
+816 SDFTPG

-882 AECVIVGGAAGIIG
+882 AECVIVGGVAGIIG

>member
-1 MGNKETKKEVS
+1 M
-12 IRLVDIKKDYYVDK
+12 
-26 KPFTAIKHLS
+26 
-36 LCFPRVGFVSILGE
+36 
-50 SGSGKTTLLNII
+50 LNII

-111 VQNVMTPLQ
+111 VQNVMIPLQ

-259 WTALKSSTQNVLT
+259 WTALKSSAQNVLT

-299 GFTQYIDDVEMS
+299 GFTNYVKDVEMS
-311 MASSVPITISPTT
+311 VASSVPITISPTV

-338 DEYPDDN
+338 DEFPDDN
-345 QIHVYDGSSS
+345 QIHVYDSSSS
-355 MFVTHQ
+355 MFVAHQ
-361 NNFTQA
+361 NNLTQS

-373 KMTNDPS
+373 KMMDDPE
-380 NIAYGNVLSIMENH
+380 NIAYGQVFSIMENH
-394 DGLDFHFLTEDGDSG
+394 DGFDFHFLTQDGDDG
-409 SIMEVDQYAQASM
+409 NIMQVDQYAQAGM
-422 FSGAVSSVTS
+422 LSGAVSSVTS
-432 LPSTVMHELYGK
+432 LPTTVMHELYGK

-459 PKAKDELV
+459 PTAKDEMV
-467 LVVDSYNRIEIN
+467 LVVDSYNRIDIN
-479 TLQKLGIINSQKDYQ
+479 TLKKLGIINSQEDYK
-494 YLSDKEKT
+494 YLSDKEKV
-502 IDFSQI
+502 IDFSSI

-513 NDTSYKVYKAF
+513 NDDKYKVYKAY

-531 TKDGGI
+531 A
-537 NVSVNSWN
+537 NSEANQVSVNTWN
-545 NVKLNSSTMKFE
+545 NVKLNYSSMEFE
-557 GEAGTKNLTIYNT
+557 GEAGIKTLTIYNT
-570 PSVSDVYNDDEAHNP
+570 PSLDAVYNDDATHNP

-609 AYTSELTDYMVE
+609 AYTSDLTKYMVDDYQE
-621 DYGENGD
+621 DAAGL
-628 GKALADAQKD
+628 ALADAQKN
-638 NWFINRDENDSSKD
+638 NWFVKRDEEDASKD
-652 GLAILN
+652 GLATLN
-658 NAFES
+658 NSFKT
-663 LIDNIGGDAS
+663 LIDNLGGADGDENQA
-673 DAETQIDSS
+673 IDSS
-682 MFNQL
+682 LFNQL
-687 VNNVFTFYSATGKR
+687 VGNSITYYSAIGKI
-701 NANGTVT
+701 NSNGTIT
-708 ISLSNSPSTFLRW
+708 ITLSNSPTTYLAW
-721 CNRFG
+721 CERFG
-726 SSFHPVDLSSLSD
+726 SKFNQVDLSSLSS
-739 EGGILGF
+739 GGVADFVAWLILG
-746 VSLLLG
+746 
-752 DTFFESSGNPNII
+752 DFFESTGNPNIS
-765 DLVAAANSYST
+765 DLMAAANSYST
-776 ISSILIFPKTLAG
+776 ISSILIFPKTLSG
-789 KDYIKAYLDSLNEG
+789 KDVIKSYLDGLNYG
-803 KLDKDQILYSDVM
+803 KLDKDQIIYSDVM
-816 SDFTEG
+816 SDFTSG

-882 AECVIVGGAAGIIG
+882 AECVIVGGVAGIIG

>member
-1 MGNKETKKEVS
+1 MSNKEIKKEVS
-12 IRLVDIKKDYYVDK
+12 IRLIDIKKDYYVDK

-111 VQNVMTPLQ
+111 IQNVMIPLQ

-127 EREEK
+127 EREQK
-132 AKEVLIK
+132 AKDVLLK

-153 SGGQMQRVAIARAL
+153 SGGQTQRVAIARAL
-167 VNNPEI
+167 VNDPEI

-187 SVQIMELIKGMA
+187 SVQIMEIIKGMA

-228 IVDDTDPLA
+228 VIDDTDPLA
-237 PEEEKAEIIEP
+237 SEEKK
-248 FKKKKKSSMSF
+248 FDVVDVSKKKKKSSMSF
-259 WTALKSSTQNVLT
+259 WTALKSSAQNVLT

-299 GFTQYIDDVEMS
+299 GFTNYVKDVEMS
-311 MASSVPITISPTT
+311 VASSVPITIPPTV

-338 DEYPDDN
+338 DEFPDDN
-345 QIHVYDGSSS
+345 QIHVYDSSSS
-355 MFVTHQ
+355 MFVAHQ
-361 NNFTQA
+361 NNLTQS

-373 KMTNDPS
+373 KMMDDPE
-380 NIAYGNVLSIMENH
+380 NIAYGQVFSIMENH
-394 DGLDFHFLTEDGDSG
+394 DGFDFHFLTQDGDDG
-409 SIMEVDQYAQASM
+409 NIMQVDQYAQAGM
-422 FSGAVSSVTS
+422 LSGAVSSVTS
-432 LPSTVMHELYGK
+432 LPTTVMHELYGK

-459 PKAKDELV
+459 PTAKDEMV
-467 LVVDSYNRIEIN
+467 LVVDSYNRIDIN
-479 TLQKLGIINSQKDYQ
+479 TLKKLGIINSQEDYK
-494 YLSDKEKT
+494 YLSDKEKV
-502 IDFSQI
+502 IDFSTI

-513 NDTSYKVYKAF
+513 NDDKYKVYKAY

-531 TKDGGI
+531 S
-537 NVSVNSWN
+537 NSEANQVSVNTWN
-545 NVKLNSSTMKFE
+545 NVKLNYSSMEFE
-557 GEAGTKNLTIYNT
+557 GEAGTKTLTIYDT
-570 PSVSDVYNDDEAHNP
+570 PSLDAVYNDDATHNP

-609 AYTSELTDYMVE
+609 AYTSDLTKYMVDDYQE
-621 DYGENGD
+621 DAAGL
-628 GKALADAQKD
+628 ALADAQKN
-638 NWFINRDENDSSKD
+638 NWFVKRDEEDASKD
-652 GLAILN
+652 GLATLN
-658 NAFES
+658 NSFKT
-663 LIDNIGGDAS
+663 LIDNLGGADG
-673 DAETQIDSS
+673 DENQTIDSS
-682 MFNQL
+682 LFNQL
-687 VNNVFTFYSATGKR
+687 VGNSITYYSAIGKT
-701 NANGTVT
+701 NSNGTIT
-708 ISLSNSPSTFLRW
+708 ITLSNSPTTYLAW
-721 CNRFG
+721 CERFG
-726 SSFHPVDLSSLSD
+726 SKFNQVDLSSLSS
-739 EGGILGF
+739 GGVADFVAWLILG
-746 VSLLLG
+746 
-752 DTFFESSGNPNII
+752 DFFESTGNPNIS
-765 DLVAAANSYST
+765 DLMAAANSYST
-776 ISSILIFPKTLAG
+776 ISSILIFPKTLSG
-789 KDYIKAYLDSLNEG
+789 KDVIKSYLDGLNYG
-803 KLDKDQILYSDVM
+803 KLDKDQIIYSDVM
-816 SDFTEG
+816 SDFTSG

-867 RACGARKR
+867 RACGARRR

-882 AECVIVGGAAGIIG
+882 AECVIVGGVAGIIG

>member
-111 VQNVMTPLQ
+111 VQNVMIPLQ
-120 LAGVGYK
+120 LVGVGYK

-228 IVDDTDPLA
+228 VIDDTDPLA
-237 PEEEKAEIIEP
+237 SEEKK
-248 FKKKKKSSMSF
+248 FDVVDVSKKKKKSSMSF
-259 WTALKSSTQNVLT
+259 WTALKSSAQNVLT

-299 GFTQYIDDVEMS
+299 GFTNYVKDVEMS
-311 MASSVPITISPTT
+311 VASSVPITISPTV

-338 DEYPDDN
+338 DEFPDDN
-345 QIHVYDGSSS
+345 QIHVYDSSSS
-355 MFVTHQ
+355 MFVAHQ
-361 NNFTQA
+361 NNLTQS

-373 KMTNDPS
+373 KMMDDPE
-380 NIAYGNVLSIMENH
+380 NIAYGQVFSIMENH
-394 DGLDFHFLTEDGDSG
+394 DGFDFHFLTQDGDDG
-409 SIMEVDQYAQASM
+409 NIMQVDQYAQAGM
-422 FSGAVSSVTS
+422 LSGAVSSVTS
-432 LPSTVMHELYGK
+432 LPTTVMHELYGK

-459 PKAKDELV
+459 PTAKDEMV
-467 LVVDSYNRIEIN
+467 LVVDSYNRIDIN
-479 TLQKLGIINSQKDYQ
+479 TLKKLGIINSQEDYK
-494 YLSDKEKT
+494 YLSDKEKV
-502 IDFSQI
+502 IDFSSI

-513 NDTSYKVYKAF
+513 NDDKYKVYKAY

-531 TKDGGI
+531 A
-537 NVSVNSWN
+537 NSEANQVSVNTWN
-545 NVKLNSSTMKFE
+545 NVKLNCSSMEFE
-557 GEAGTKNLTIYNT
+557 GEAGIKTLTIYDT
-570 PSVSDVYNDDEAHNP
+570 PSLDAVYDDDATHNP

-609 AYTSELTDYMVE
+609 AYTSDLTKYMVDDYQE
-621 DYGENGD
+621 DAAGL
-628 GKALADAQKD
+628 ALADAQKN
-638 NWFINRDENDSSKD
+638 NWFVKRDEEDASKD
-652 GLAILN
+652 GLATLN
-658 NAFES
+658 NSFKT
-663 LIDNIGGDAS
+663 LIDNLGGADGDENQA
-673 DAETQIDSS
+673 IDSS
-682 MFNQL
+682 LFNQL
-687 VNNVFTFYSATGKR
+687 VGNSITYYSAIGR
-701 NANGTVT
+701 INSNGTIT
-708 ISLSNSPSTFLRW
+708 ITLSNSPTTYLAW
-721 CNRFG
+721 CERFG
-726 SSFHPVDLSSLSD
+726 SKFNQVDLSSLSS
-739 EGGILGF
+739 GGVADFVAWLILG
-746 VSLLLG
+746 
-752 DTFFESSGNPNII
+752 DFFESTGNPNIS
-765 DLVAAANSYST
+765 DLMAAANSYST
-776 ISSILIFPKTLAG
+776 ISSILIFPKTLSG
-789 KDYIKAYLDSLNEG
+789 KDVIKSYLDGLNYG
-803 KLDKDQILYSDVM
+803 KLDKDQIIYSDVM
-816 SDFTEG
+816 SDFTSG